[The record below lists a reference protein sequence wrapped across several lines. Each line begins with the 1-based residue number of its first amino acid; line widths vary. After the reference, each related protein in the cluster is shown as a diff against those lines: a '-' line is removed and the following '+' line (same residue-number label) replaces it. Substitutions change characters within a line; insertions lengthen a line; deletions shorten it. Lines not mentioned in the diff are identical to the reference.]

1 MKKRKLVLIM
11 VVLLLGLSVLAL
23 GVYYF
28 RKEYRIVKKSDLEN
42 IVKTSEE
49 TSNKLSE
56 TEKII
61 EKIVSL
67 QTSVNPYSW
76 SNREKVGSDEWIK
89 AIVNPADPI
98 VTRTPQTVTEY
109 VPQPYPAYD
118 NSGLAEEMSKLR
130 RCIGT
135 DFPGIWCR

>member
-1 MKKRKLVLIM
+1 MKKRNLVLIG
-11 VVLLLGLSVLAL
+11 VVLFIVLSTLFL
-23 GVYYF
+23 SGFYF
-28 RKEYRIVKKSDLEN
+28 HKKYRVVKKSDLEN

-49 TSNKLSE
+49 MSNKLSE

-61 EKIVSL
+61 EKIASL
-67 QTSVNPYSW
+67 QASVNPYSW

-109 VPQPYPAYD
+109 IPQSYPVYD
-118 NSGLAEEMSKLR
+118 SSGLAEEMSKLR

-135 DFPGIWCR
+135 DSPWIWCR